1 MSLFNR
7 NLHFIKR
14 VIYNPNV
21 NRDKFIKNNKN
32 FQLINK
38 RKFYSF
44 YGGGPQGDGPDI
56 LYIFI
61 LAATAYFVVKKI

>member
-7 NLHFIKR
+7 NLNFIKG
-14 VIYNPNV
+14 VVYNSNV
-21 NRDKFIKNNKN
+21 NREKFKKHKQK

-38 RKFYSF
+38 KKLHSFYS
-44 YGGGPQGDGPDI
+44 GGPQGDGPDI